1 MKGSSRLQRLHVWRE
16 RSLASAFALRAA
28 LIAIVSSL
36 VVAIISLV
44 VIYRLEQT
52 MLRERLEEQA
62 QRLAER
68 VEGRI
73 ELMEV
78 AVRDLAGSSLVATA
92 LLDSRERAAYVV
104 PFLENYRFPTSASG
118 GLALCDLNG
127 ERLAA
132 MRSPL
137 SDCRANSPLFHRV
150 LAEGRTLRELT
161 PLANGHLAWTVYQG
175 VIFPYTG
182 TVEGVLVAQLDLHEV
197 LRPLLYDLGLL
208 SVALAQ
214 ASSGTVLAQARAAEP
229 SSEALETATA
239 LLFRRQSAVLPL
251 PIEAVVEDHLP
262 HVGHRLLP
270 LLPAYALGSLLL
282 ALAVMAWMRTAA
294 RHAVAP
300 LIELTQVARRIAET
314 GDLRTPV
321 PRLAAG
327 EVGQL
332 ARALGVMVDTLRAAE
347 STLERKVVQ
356 RTEDLRASEAA
367 AADAN
372 RAKSRFLA
380 TMSHEIRT
388 PMNGILG
395 MAQMLLMPNVT
406 PAEQQDYVRTI
417 LSSGQSL
424 LALLNGILDLSKIE
438 AGKLQLDA
446 TTFDAEQMIDEIRAL
461 FAESARNKDLQ
472 LAGCWQGPLG
482 QGYRADA
489 HRLRQILANLVAN
502 AIKFTAQGGVR
513 IDARETTRDES
524 SATLEFLV
532 TDTGIGISAVDIEG
546 LFEPFAQA
554 DDSIT
559 RQYGGT
565 GLGLSIVRSLSRLM
579 GGQVGVDSEPGKGSR
594 FWLRLPVD
602 LVAQGAS
609 PTQARVAAAAAA
621 LTPASTAALPGGR
634 VLVVEDHPG
643 NRSLMVALLTRLG
656 LTVALAEDGQQ
667 AVDAI
672 MRGDA
677 VDLVLMDLQMPV
689 MDGYAASERIRQWE
703 AAEGGDRRRLP
714 IVALSADAFEE
725 DRRRCISAGMDDFLA
740 KPIVVATL
748 KSMLSRWLPAAP
760 AGVSQTPP
768 SPAVAAT
775 PVDVPRLR
783 ALVDEITPLLAQN
796 RFDAVIRFRDLKALL
811 LGTELA
817 TEIDEIGGLVTAFRF
832 DQALERLQRMM
843 ASAGWENMR

>member
-1 MKGSSRLQRLHVWRE
+1 
-16 RSLASAFALRAA
+16 
-28 LIAIVSSL
+28 
-36 VVAIISLV
+36 
-44 VIYRLEQT
+44 
-52 MLRERLEEQA
+52 
-62 QRLAER
+62 
-68 VEGRI
+68 
-73 ELMEV
+73 
-78 AVRDLAGSSLVATA
+78 
-92 LLDSRERAAYVV
+92 
-104 PFLENYRFPTSASG
+104 
-118 GLALCDLNG
+118 
-127 ERLAA
+127 

-214 ASSGTVLAQARAAEP
+214 ASSGTVLAQARAGEP

-251 PIEAVVEDHLP
+251 PIEAVVEGHLP
-262 HVGHRLLP
+262 AFGDRLLP

-321 PRLAAG
+321 PQMEAG

-332 ARALGVMVDTLRAAE
+332 ASAMAVMVDTLRAAE
-347 STLERKVVQ
+347 STLEDKVAQ
-356 RTEDLRASEAA
+356 RTEELRTSEAA
-367 AADAN
+367 AASAN

-438 AGKLQLDA
+438 AGKLHLDA

-472 LAGCWQGPLG
+472 LAGCWHGPLG

-513 IDARETTRDES
+513 IDGRESERHES

-546 LFEPFAQA
+546 LFEPFAQD

-579 GGQVGVDSEPGKGSR
+579 GGQVGVYSEPGKGSR

-609 PTQARVAAAAAA
+609 PTQAQVVPAAPAAAA
-621 LTPASTAALPGGR
+621 LTPARTAALPGGR

-672 MRGDA
+672 MRGEA

-725 DRRRCISAGMDDFLA
+725 DRRRCLSAGMDDFLA

-748 KSMLSRWLPAAP
+748 KSMLSRWLPAPP

-811 LGTELA
+811 LGTGLA
-817 TEIDEIGGLVTAFRF
+817 VEIDEIGGLVTAFRF